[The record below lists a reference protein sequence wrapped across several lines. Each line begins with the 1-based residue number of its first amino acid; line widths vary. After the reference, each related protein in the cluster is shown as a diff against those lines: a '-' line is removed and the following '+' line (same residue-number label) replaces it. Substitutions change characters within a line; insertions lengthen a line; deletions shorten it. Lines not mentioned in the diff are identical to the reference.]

1 MKLLIFLV
9 AGLIIFGFFRLLGK
23 VATVLIRRKTF
34 RSGILAVLPF
44 VELLTWTGYAF
55 WGISVLFGS
64 FVYYDLILG
73 VAAVLLLLAFAWFV
87 FRDFLAGVLLKAEQS
102 LEPGRFIRA
111 PFAEGYIQSLGA
123 RSLVLVNARGEV
135 VRIPYSR
142 INKEMFVFPP
152 EDDESL
158 PHHLK
163 LPIPATRDPE
173 AHKRLAE
180 KELMAM
186 PWITGSSPFV
196 DIVEEE
202 DGSYRLH
209 LTFYTHIRSQG
220 ALVGERIRKSLSV
233 AADSEFNQ
241 FGQ

>member
-1 MKLLIFLV
+1 MNLLIFLV
-9 AGLIIFGFFRLLGK
+9 AGLFVFGLFRLLARAGK
-23 VATVLIRRKTF
+23 VLFRRKTV
-34 RSGILAVLPF
+34 RNWTLALLPF
-44 VELLTWTGYAF
+44 AELLIWTGYAF
-55 WGISVLFGS
+55 WGISILFGG

-87 FRDFLAGVLLKAEQS
+87 FRDFLAGVLLKAEKS
-102 LEPGRFIRA
+102 LEPGRFIKA
-111 PFAEGYIQSLGA
+111 PFAEGYIRSLGA
-123 RSLVLVNARGEV
+123 RSLVLVNERGEI

-142 INKEMFVFPP
+142 VNKEMFVLPP
-152 EDDESL
+152 ENDESL

-163 LPIPATRDPE
+163 LPLPPATRDPE
-173 AHKRLAE
+173 AYKRMAE

-186 PWITGSSPFV
+186 PWITGSSPSV

-220 ALVGERIRKSLSV
+220 VMVGEKIRKALSV
-233 AADSEFNQ
+233 AADSELNQ
-241 FGQ
+241 LP

>member
-1 MKLLIFLV
+1 MNLLIFFV
-9 AGLIIFGFFRLLGK
+9 AGLLIFGLFRLLARAGR
-23 VATVLIRRKTF
+23 ALIRRKAV
-34 RSGILAVLPF
+34 RSRILALLPF
-44 VELLTWTGYAF
+44 VELLIWIVYAF
-55 WGISVLFGS
+55 WGISILFGG

-87 FRDFLAGVLLKAEQS
+87 FRDFLAGVLLKAEKS
-102 LEPGRFIRA
+102 LEPGRFIKA
-111 PFAEGYIQSLGA
+111 PFAEGHIRSLGA
-123 RSLVLVNARGEV
+123 RSLVLVNEKGEV

-142 INKEMFVFPP
+142 INKEMFVLPP
-152 EDDESL
+152 ENDESL

-163 LPIPATRDPE
+163 LTIPATRDPE
-173 AHKRLAE
+173 AYKRMAE

-186 PWITGSSPFV
+186 PWITGSSPSV
-196 DIVEEE
+196 NIVEEE

-220 ALVGERIRKSLSV
+220 ALVGEKIRKTLSI

-241 FGQ
+241 LP